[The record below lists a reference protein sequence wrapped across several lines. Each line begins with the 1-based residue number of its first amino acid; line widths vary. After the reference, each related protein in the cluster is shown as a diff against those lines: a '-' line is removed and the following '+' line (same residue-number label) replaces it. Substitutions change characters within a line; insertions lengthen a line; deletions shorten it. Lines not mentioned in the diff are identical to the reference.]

1 MTSTCSLVQDRIAFD
16 YTVNYVFP
24 QYALPWNN
32 FFTRIDEEPF
42 YLRNE
47 QRNTNARLARSPLV
61 IDAKP
66 ELVLDIAPG
75 LPDWAASVSPDGMSY
90 ISTGTILESV
100 ARKIFF
106 GKLAFNGCLGVDYQY
121 SYEGSLAGVNTRPAG
136 SSAWILFQLNLSQKP
151 TGSSLA
157 VVSVSGTGTTKYSTL
172 IGRVVVGG
180 TVIPVTNPT
189 PLGPDNTIPLPPGS
203 NTVYGLYGN
212 RIFIGV
218 LANDLPESSA
228 TAVSYSFSFRVV
240 ESSAPALAGVTVA
253 APGFDA

>member
-1 MTSTCSLVQDRIAFD
+1 MTSTCSLIQDRIVFD

-32 FFTRIDEEPF
+32 FYTRIDEEPF
-42 YLRNE
+42 YLRND
-47 QRNTNARLARSPLV
+47 QRNQNARIARSPLV

-66 ELVLDIAPG
+66 ELVLDLVPG
-75 LPDWAASVSPDGMSY
+75 LPDWTKTISPDGIGY
-90 ISTGTILESV
+90 LSTGTVLDSI

-121 SYEGSLAGVNTRPAG
+121 TYDGRLAGVNTTPCG
-136 SSAWILFQLNLSQKP
+136 DSTWIIFQLNLSQKP
-151 TGSSLA
+151 TGSTLA

-172 IGRVVVGG
+172 IGSIVVGS
-180 TVIPVTNPT
+180 TVIPIINPT
-189 PLGPDNTIPLPPGS
+189 PLGLDNTIPLPPGS

-218 LANDLPESSA
+218 LASNLPDQILN
-228 TAVSYSFSFRVV
+228 VSYSFNFRVV

-253 APGFDA
+253 SPGFNL